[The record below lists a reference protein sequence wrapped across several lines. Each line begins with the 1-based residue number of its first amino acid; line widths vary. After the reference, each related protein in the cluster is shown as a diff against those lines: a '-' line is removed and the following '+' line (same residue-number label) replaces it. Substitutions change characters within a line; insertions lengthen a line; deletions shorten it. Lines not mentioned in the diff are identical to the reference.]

1 MVDKLEGEDA
11 LFGES
16 TSGSDYDTEEA
27 LSSPE
32 DEETVNPSRKV
43 PKRRRDESPVTVRSG
58 SSLRPQLCLTQGCNW
73 PARVRNN
80 FKFCS
85 QTCGL
90 LVGFCPWFM
99 PGLFSDPRWVS
110 LFQKLDGT
118 AFRADRSPIGEANCA
133 RPGCPNANLASDG
146 HKYCSIE

>member
-32 DEETVNPSRKV
+32 DEETVNPSRQV
-43 PKRRRDESPVTVRSG
+43 PRRRRDQSPVNVRSG

-73 PARVRNN
+73 PARVHNN

-85 QTCGL
+85 RTCGL
-90 LVGFCPWFM
+90 LVSFLP
-99 PGLFSDPRWVS
+99 LFYAWSFP
-110 LFQKLDGT
+110 
-118 AFRADRSPIGEANCA
+118 
-133 RPGCPNANLASDG
+133 
-146 HKYCSIE
+146 